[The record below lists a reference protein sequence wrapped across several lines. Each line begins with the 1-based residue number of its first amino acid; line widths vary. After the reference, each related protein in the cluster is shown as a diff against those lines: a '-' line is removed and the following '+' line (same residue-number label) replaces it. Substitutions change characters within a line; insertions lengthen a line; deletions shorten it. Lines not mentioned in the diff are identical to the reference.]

1 MDVQALRYLVQIE
14 QFGSINKAAQ
24 QLFISQS
31 ALSRIVKDT
40 EDRTGFTIFH
50 RTSKGVVPTND
61 GKQFLTN
68 AQAVLTEIEKLES
81 QYFNTKQK
89 EELRLLIATQ
99 RCSPVMEAFL
109 TYYTS
114 CCQDTEYQNL
124 VLKEETTENI
134 IQLVNTGV
142 CPIGI
147 LHYTNDGEG
156 KFLQMCQA
164 INLES
169 HLIHESPVCAQVRR
183 QHPLAQLV
191 SINKSMLHDFPHVT
205 YSDEDITKINYCS
218 DIFQYNQNLVKKRI
232 IVQDRGTLQQI
243 IDGTDA
249 YYIGCDFSN
258 CQLPSGRNAVYLP
271 LNDTDLTIKTC
282 WIQRAGHVLTSHEQG
297 FVQYLEDAFF
307 SKTNH
312 SY

>member
-1 MDVQALRYLVQIE
+1 MDIQSLRYLVQIE
-14 QFGSINKAAQ
+14 RFGSINKAAQ

-31 ALSRIVKDT
+31 ALSRLVK
-40 EDRTGFTIFH
+40 EAEERTGFAIFY
-50 RTSKGVVPTND
+50 RTSKGVVPTAD
-61 GKQFLTN
+61 GKQFL
-68 AQAVLTEIEKLES
+68 ARVQDVLTEIEQLES
-81 QYFNTKQK
+81 QYFNSKQK

-109 TYYTS
+109 EYYTA
-114 CCQDTEYQNL
+114 CCQDMEYQNL

-134 IQLVNTGV
+134 IQLINTGV

-156 KFLQMCQA
+156 KFLQMCQT
-164 INLES
+164 IGLEV
-169 HLIHESPVCAQVRR
+169 HLIHESPVCIQVRG
-183 QHPLAQLV
+183 QHPLAKMV
-191 SINKSMLHDFPHVT
+191 SINKDMLRDFPHVT

-258 CQLPSGRNAVYLP
+258 CQMSYSRNAIYIP

-282 WIQRAGHVLTSHEQG
+282 WVQRNGYVLTSQEQE
-297 FVQYLEDAFF
+297 FIQYLERAFLK
-307 SKTNH
+307 SNKTN
-312 SY
+312 